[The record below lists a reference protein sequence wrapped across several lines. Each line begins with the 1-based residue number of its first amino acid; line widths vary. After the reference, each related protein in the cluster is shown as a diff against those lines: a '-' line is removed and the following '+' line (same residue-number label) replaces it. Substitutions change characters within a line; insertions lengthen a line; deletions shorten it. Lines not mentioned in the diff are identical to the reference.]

1 MKKLLAVI
9 LMCAMLFAAVSCS
22 SRKTDLAG
30 DGADPTG
37 EADPVAL
44 SDPEDDSA
52 TDRKTEP
59 AGPAGS
65 TEAAAEKI
73 SSFRVRVTSLSEDQ
87 VDPYRELLYM
97 TDGDF
102 CADGKL
108 MFYGV
113 SDVLP
118 EIADLI
124 PSISLDSSTQLELLA
139 EENAEIGSSKYQVY
153 DSDYQFLLE
162 AESLQE
168 IYALRK
174 STLKEK
180 EVYIY
185 FTVTL
190 KYQSAERCEGCFI
203 KTDFDFYV

>member
-1 MKKLLAVI
+1 
-9 LMCAMLFAAVSCS
+9 MCAMLFAAVSCS
-22 SRKTDLAG
+22 NRRTDLVG
-30 DGADPTG
+30 DGTESAGELDPFT
-37 EADPVAL
+37 L
-44 SDPEDDSA
+44 SDTEDDSA
-52 TDRKTEP
+52 TDGETELAKTAE
-59 AGPAGS
+59 S
-65 TEAAAEKI
+65 TEAVAEKI
-73 SSFRVRVTSLSEDQ
+73 SSFRVTLLGEDQ
-87 VDPYRELLYM
+87 VAPYCELLYM
-97 TDGDF
+97 TDGNF

-108 MFYGV
+108 MLYGV

-139 EENAEIGSSKYQVY
+139 EENVEIGSSKYQVY
-153 DSDYQFLLE
+153 DSDYHFLLE

-174 STLKEK
+174 FALKEK

-190 KYQSAERCEGCFI
+190 KYQLAERCEGCFI
-203 KTDFDFYV
+203 KITF